1 MQLWL
6 VVIKTSDNRKI
17 RHVVDA
23 KRADLAIK
31 ALKMP
36 ANLVSVSVHSVS
48 GDVIRSEEEEMV
60 DLSIEPQI
68 GF

>member
-1 MQLWL
+1 MQLWI

-31 ALKMP
+31 ALRMP
-36 ANLVSVSVHSVS
+36 ANMTSVSVHPVS
-48 GDVIRSEEEEMV
+48 GDVIRSEEEEMI
-60 DLSIEPQI
+60 DLSIDPRI